1 MTPRPACLDR
11 LVAALAEPGGGEGV
25 VRGRPPRD
33 GRKAAVLICFFGAAG
48 AAPDDLR
55 LIIIEKSARLRS
67 HAGQCAFPGGGVEP
81 ADASSVAAAFREAHE
96 EVDLH
101 ADTVDLLGI
110 LPAAHVAATGYD
122 VTPVV
127 AWWHAPHPLAIGD
140 AIEVAAIH
148 EVRVGA
154 LIDPANRL
162 TWRLPMGHRGPGFLV
177 GELFIWGFTAALL
190 DGLITLAGWERPWD
204 ARRTELVPE
213 RFWHRADSERVQADL
228 RASAPDAATVDAS
241 GPGATAQNE
250 PA

>member
-1 MTPRPACLDR
+1 MTDPSIPRPADPLIPRPADPLIPRPAATVMLIRDTTDR
-11 LVAALAEPGGGEGV
+11 GIEVFLMRRHSAMDFVAGV
-25 VRGRPPRD
+25 MV
-33 GRKAAVLICFFGAAG
+33 
-48 AAPDDLR
+48 
-55 LIIIEKSARLRS
+55 
-67 HAGQCAFPGGGVEP
+67 FPGGGVDP
-81 ADASSVAAAFREAHE
+81 ADASSVAAAFREANE
-96 EVDLH
+96 EVGLH

-148 EVRVGA
+148 EVRVGD

-213 RFWHRADSERVQADL
+213 RFWHRADSERVQADV

>member
-1 MTPRPACLDR
+1 MTPRPASLDR
-11 LVAALAEPGGGEGV
+11 LVTALAEPGGGESV
-25 VRGRPPRD
+25 VRGRPARD
-33 GRKAAVLICFFGAAG
+33 GRKAAVLICFSGEAG
-48 AAPDDLR
+48 AAPGDLQ

-148 EVRVGA
+148 EVRVGD

-213 RFWHRADSERVQADL
+213 RFWHRADSERVQADV

>member
-1 MTPRPACLDR
+1 
-11 LVAALAEPGGGEGV
+11 
-25 VRGRPPRD
+25 
-33 GRKAAVLICFFGAAG
+33 AVLICFFGAAG

-148 EVRVGA
+148 EVRVGD

-213 RFWHRADSERVQADL
+213 RFWHRADSERVQADV

-250 PA
+250 PAYAVPHGGSGSAVTPRRRLVRDAGTPPWP